1 MARTLSAETR
11 KKISNARKA
20 YFAKQQP
27 SFSKTHERLLNTWQT
42 MKQRCENPNREKFK
56 DYGARGIFVCDE
68 WHDSRA
74 FVEWAMSHGYEEG
87 MQLDRIDNDGPYSPE
102 NCRWVTPKQNCR
114 NTRRNKFLTL
124 CGLTKTVAEWC
135 ETLGISEF
143 TIYWWLREYG
153 KKGCEKRVYERLASE
168 L

>member
-1 MARTLSAETR
+1 M
-11 KKISNARKA
+11 
-20 YFAKQQP
+20 
-27 SFSKTHERLLNTWQT
+27 
-42 MKQRCENPNREKFK
+42 CE
-56 DYGARGIFVCDE
+56 E

-74 FVEWAMSHGYEEG
+74 FVDWALSHGYEEG

-114 NTRRNKFLTL
+114 NTRRSKFLTL

-143 TIYWWLREYG
+143 TVYWWLREFG
-153 KKGCEKRVYERLASE
+153 EKGCEKRVYERLASK

>member
-1 MARTLSAETR
+1 
-11 KKISNARKA
+11 
-20 YFAKQQP
+20 
-27 SFSKTHERLLNTWQT
+27 

-74 FVEWAMSHGYEEG
+74 FVEWALSHGYEEG

-153 KKGCEKRVYERLASE
+153 EKGCEKRVYERLASE